1 MLLWHK
7 YLESLGKSDVFT
19 HVFFQY
25 VMEDEHTKEP
35 SHNNPEEA
43 ADYVKAV
50 NLLLQSFVNDIRGFN
65 RYKRQDAYKTFLHTL
80 SQLLSKLDSAY
91 FTNMDTEVVLDMI
104 PDKVCA
110 AFLAHPEEAADKVQ
124 QRVSSDSIPTG
135 SEVTSKMCLQGN
147 IPSFDKKGQQAI
159 TKLFGHLQDAHNHMS
174 EVAKA
179 VVDVSEVSSPEQFTF
194 VLQLAVRP
202 ITQLKIPPHLS
213 APTELKFEKERLTP
227 EEITEENCCNLILP
241 RPFHPKFSTIAF
253 KHPTRC
259 LAVAAHFLI
268 RKKLFNT
275 KYPQLLVARD
285 FAVAEK
291 KLHLAVS
298 GRKYDPGKKAPKKRR
313 TSDVKTA
320 DPKPSTSQDQP
331 QDKSVSEQQPHDKSI
346 SEQQP
351 QDESVSEQQP
361 QDESVSEQ
369 PQGTSA
375 SEQQPQGKAST
386 STLQEPIPSQFSND
400 DETLPDPDRFTIYQS
415 YTRLNVSLL
424 FSVPIRRSTKNI
436 SFFSSSHLLTP
447 LTNCSCSS
455 SVPVLIPFQ

>member
-1 MLLWHK
+1 
-7 YLESLGKSDVFT
+7 
-19 HVFFQY
+19 
-25 VMEDEHTKEP
+25 MEDKHTKEP

-50 NLLLQSFVNDIRGFN
+50 SLLLQSFVNDIRGFN

-91 FTNMDTEVVLDMI
+91 FTNMDTEVVFDTI

-110 AFLAHPEEAADKVQ
+110 NFLARPEEAANKVQ
-124 QRVSSDSIPTG
+124 QCVSSDSIPTG
-135 SEVTSKMCLQGN
+135 SEVTSKMRLQGN

-159 TKLFGHLQDAHNHMS
+159 TKLFGHLQDTHNHMS
-174 EVAKA
+174 EVANA
-179 VVDVSEVSSPEQFTF
+179 VVDVSEVSSPEQFNF

-202 ITQLKIPPHLS
+202 IIQLKIPPHLS
-213 APTELKFEKERLTP
+213 ASTELKFEKERLTP

-259 LAVAAHFLI
+259 LAAAAHFLI

-298 GRKYDPGKKAPKKRR
+298 GRKYDPGKKAPKKRH
-313 TSDVKTA
+313 TSEVKTA

-331 QDKSVSEQQPHDKSI
+331 QDKSISEQQPQDESI

-351 QDESVSEQQP
+351 QDESI
-361 QDESVSEQ
+361 SEQ
-369 PQGTSA
+369 PQGASA
-375 SEQQPQGKAST
+375 SEQQPQGEAST
-386 STLQEPIPSQFSND
+386 STLQEPVPSQFSND
-400 DETLPDPDRFTIYQS
+400 DETLPDPWTMARKAFATKDPRSIPKKPRY
-415 YTRLNVSLL
+415 SLR
-424 FSVPIRRSTKNI
+424 PKTDYI
-436 SFFSSSHLLTP
+436 
-447 LTNCSCSS
+447 
-455 SVPVLIPFQ
+455 